1 MLWPQTRYTNA
12 RHTGLSCSLQL
23 PPPILYS
30 RRIENRGGGVGR
42 GRIPGKE
49 VEVVVQ
55 GGWGHGPVLST
66 NKVAVEKEKWRR
78 RVLKKREERGCSQS
92 LFPRS
97 LYLPSQAAS
106 KHYLFTHT
114 VSSVLPKTLLCRLG
128 RGCREEAKT
137 NRLRPDD
144 GIFFLT
150 RQRR

>member
-1 MLWPQTRYTNA
+1 MQWLQTRYTNA

-66 NKVAVEKEKWRR
+66 NKVAVEKEKWHR
-78 RVLKKREERGCSQS
+78 RVFKKKGGEGMLSKS
-92 LFPRS
+92 FPS
-97 LYLPSQAAS
+97 FPLPA
-106 KHYLFTHT
+106 
-114 VSSVLPKTLLCRLG
+114 
-128 RGCREEAKT
+128 
-137 NRLRPDD
+137 
-144 GIFFLT
+144 
-150 RQRR
+150 